1 MLGLGAMLVTGSL
14 PDTEEHHTDVFNPFV
29 GLLGLLFSCDDWTT
43 LGTAANLKQW
53 RRFSKIPAT
62 SAIVYTAENHE
73 ETRRERF
80 LGPRICR
87 LPATVIET
95 PTFFHYDD
103 HRPLQPTHHS
113 SRHHK
118 VNMILPPSN
127 GDDDFSGPSSASEM
141 MSPPRTPSNLM
152 KYTVELVVVVVLKLT
167 MTFHK
172 ICPSLASHGDYTH
185 SPPSMIV
192 GTSTSVAPP
201 QELIWPPSSFK
212 SCSHAHPTS
221 TTNNTFLPVFKCHG
235 DEFFSKQ
242 HPIQEVHINCPRCH
256 CHHTAAATP
265 YNSYFL
271 RIFDHSDGFLGFK
284 RLYRLQG
291 SHHRNILSPNAIG
304 VDESYA
310 GSFEHAWYADGEQIS
325 KSKQPAGPPASGS
338 GTIFPRCLRLED
350 ITISPHPQW
359 LDSMK
364 YEQWRDILTSG
375 SKRSKEGIFKNRIR
389 WNNDK
394 SGPGPWRSTPSATN
408 VGGSTSSNTSDA
420 SSSSTSLSSISS
432 PMSSAPII
440 ATSSISTIS
449 TSLMLSSTFSMTSS
463 LPLTSSSM
471 LPVTSTSFLPPSIT
485 MTFVA
490 STTSQTDTIMSS
502 PSILMTSEESST
514 TSLATIVTSIS
525 GQLTAYNASQSFLGF
540 YLLLSKLYLN
550 SYLASL
556 NTRQGLCKMSNQ
568 PVIRMLHVYP

>member
-1 MLGLGAMLVTGSL
+1 
-14 PDTEEHHTDVFNPFV
+14 
-29 GLLGLLFSCDDWTT
+29 
-43 LGTAANLKQW
+43 
-53 RRFSKIPAT
+53 
-62 SAIVYTAENHE
+62 
-73 ETRRERF
+73 
-80 LGPRICR
+80 
-87 LPATVIET
+87 
-95 PTFFHYDD
+95 
-103 HRPLQPTHHS
+103 
-113 SRHHK
+113 
-118 VNMILPPSN
+118 MILPPSN
-127 GDDDFSGPSSASEM
+127 GNEEFSGPSSASEM

-185 SPPSMIV
+185 SPPSTIV
-192 GTSTSVAPP
+192 GTSTLVAPP
-201 QELIWPPSSFK
+201 QELIWPPSSFE
-212 SCSHAHPTS
+212 SRSHAHPTS

-242 HPIQEVHINCPRCH
+242 HPIQEVRINCPRRH
-256 CHHTAAATP
+256 RHHTATATP

-271 RIFDHSDGFLGFK
+271 RIFDHGDGFLGFK

-291 SHHRNILSPNAIG
+291 SHRRNILSPNAIG

-310 GSFEHAWYADGEQIS
+310 GSFEHAWYADGEQVS

-350 ITISPHPQW
+350 VTILSHPQW

-364 YEQWRDILTSG
+364 YKQRRDILTLG

-394 SGPGPWRSTPSATN
+394 SGPG
-408 VGGSTSSNTSDA
+408 
-420 SSSSTSLSSISS
+420 
-432 PMSSAPII
+432 

-449 TSLMLSSTFSMTSS
+449 TSLTSSSTFSMTSS
-463 LPLTSSSM
+463 PPLTSSST
-471 LPVTSTSFLPPSIT
+471 LPVTSMSFLPPSIT
-485 MTFVA
+485 TTFVT
-490 STTSQTDTIMSS
+490 STTSQTDTITSS
-502 PSILMTSEESST
+502 PSILTTSEESST

-540 YLLLSKLYLN
+540 YLLLSKRGTPKLIPCKPECSPWTAQDEQPAGVHPVYKLCTVFGWFTN
-550 SYLASL
+550 ASEGEESRPMELGEKRSHPMALSLETGNLQKRSQSDSSSSSNPPTPITATTATLTPGLA
-556 NTRQGLCKMSNQ
+556 
-568 PVIRMLHVYP
+568 V